1 VNLQTISFV
10 RQRWTGFCFALASA
24 LFFSFLNVAVRY
36 SEPYL
41 DVWQIM
47 FARSVF
53 GALVM
58 LLVAHL
64 SRVSLRGAERKTM
77 LLIGV
82 TSVINVLCLTAAIF
96 LLPLFE
102 ALVLL
107 YLYPVF
113 AALISPLI
121 NGDRFGG
128 SDWGFI
134 VLGLAGT
141 VLVLWPGELHSQL
154 SGAHLLALGAAFS
167 YGLTTTLI
175 RRVARLNNPLIPFFY
190 ICLVGAI
197 VCALPALG
205 LKPLVNLPLAGW
217 VGLFALCL
225 FGLLAYLASIKALQ
239 YLSSPR
245 VGVISMAEVLFSS
258 LFGLWFFH
266 EHLGSLA
273 LTGGALIMVS
283 GLLLSIKPLHRQPAK
298 AVV

>member
-1 VNLQTISFV
+1 LNLQAVSFV
-10 RQRWTGFCFALASA
+10 RERWTGFCFALASA
-24 LFFSFLNVAVRY
+24 LFFSLLNVAIRY
-36 SEPYL
+36 SEPYF

-53 GALVM
+53 GLLAM
-58 LLVAHL
+58 LLVARL
-64 SRVSLRGAERKTM
+64 SRVSLGGVERKTM

-82 TSVINVLCLTAAIF
+82 VSVINVICLTAAIF
-96 LLPLFE
+96 RLPLFE

-113 AALISPLI
+113 AALLSPLI

-128 SDWGFI
+128 SDWGLI
-134 VLGLAGT
+134 VLGLVGT

-154 SGAHLLALGAAFS
+154 SSAHLLALGAALS
-167 YGLTTTLI
+167 YALTTTLI

-190 ICLVGAI
+190 ICLVGCI
-197 VCALPALG
+197 VCAIPALA
-205 LKPLVNLPLAGW
+205 LKPLVNLPLVGW
-217 VGLFALCL
+217 VGLFSLCL

-239 YLSSPR
+239 YLPSPR

-258 LFGLWFFH
+258 LLGFWLFH

-283 GLLLSIKPLHRQPAK
+283 GLLLSIKPLYRHPVK
-298 AVV
+298 AVL